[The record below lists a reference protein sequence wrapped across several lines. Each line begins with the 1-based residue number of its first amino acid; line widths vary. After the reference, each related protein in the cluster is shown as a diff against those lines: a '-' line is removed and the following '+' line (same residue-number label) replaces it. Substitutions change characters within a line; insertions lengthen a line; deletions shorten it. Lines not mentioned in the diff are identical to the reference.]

1 MTVNDFL
8 SNLYLDGVRY
18 IEIVTHDSPRISAAM
33 SYYIDRRSDLIDSE
47 VFDSRERLRA
57 IHLFRNLLGSQVK
70 RTSRITSD
78 GGVILTLE

>member
-8 SNLYLDGVRY
+8 SNLDLDGVRY
-18 IEIVTHDSPRISAAM
+18 IEIVTRDSPRMSAAM
-33 SYYIDRRSDLIDSE
+33 SYYIDRQSDLIDSE
-47 VFDSRERLRA
+47 VFDFRERLRA
-57 IHLFRNLLGSQVK
+57 MRMFRNSLGSQVK